1 MRDLKELNIVVSGVG
16 GQGQL
21 FLSRIVGEI
30 FMSRGIPAYIAE
42 THGLSQRGG
51 SVIVHI
57 RIGRSVRAPLIPMNR
72 AHIMISLE
80 ILEAAR
86 YIDYLM
92 SNGVAI
98 INRKFIRPPSTPKAP
113 HEDELISFIKSRIY
127 RTYLLPASKTAVEMG
142 MPISAN
148 IYMIGSLIKLLDY
161 MNILSETYIDHLI
174 KDLLPER
181 GRDINIKIYERGK
194 KDLYEMIYGENFK
207 DLEKTIFGEH

>member
-1 MRDLKELNIVVSGVG
+1 
-16 GQGQL
+16 
-21 FLSRIVGEI
+21 
-30 FMSRGIPAYIAE
+30 
-42 THGLSQRGG
+42 
-51 SVIVHI
+51 
-57 RIGRSVRAPLIPMNR
+57 MNR

-161 MNILSETYIDHLI
+161 MNILSETYVDHLI
-174 KDLLPER
+174 KGLLPER